1 VILSDRDLAAL
12 TEGFSGV
19 VSISRGDEVEF
30 EGAYGLADRA
40 HSIPVSTDTQF
51 AVASATKGFTAAVL
65 VSLIADG
72 TLALDTLAR
81 TFLGVDLPLVDDAVT
96 VEQLLTH
103 RSGIGDYVDEDLPEE
118 VPLKVP
124 VQDLD
129 RTEAYLPALD
139 GFPAKFAPGCGFSY
153 CNSGYVV
160 LALIAERATGVPFPE
175 LVRTRVLE
183 PAGMADTAFLRSD
196 ELPGRAAIGY
206 LDDGRTNVFALPVR
220 GSGDGGAYTTVAD
233 LRAFWVALLGG
244 RIVPVQWARRMTT
257 ATVERTGHPFRY
269 GLGFWLDEHRP
280 LILLEGCDHGASVR
294 TVHDPDSGLTV
305 TVVANTTEGA
315 FPIARALRER
325 VF

>member
-1 VILSDRDLAAL
+1 MILTDRDFAAL

-40 HSIPVSTDTQF
+40 HAIPVRTDTQF

-81 TFLGVDLPLVDDAVT
+81 TFLGADLPLVDEAVT

-129 RTEAYLPALD
+129 RTEAYLPALS
-139 GFPAKFAPGCGFSY
+139 GFPAKFAPGCRFSY

-160 LALIAERATGVPFPE
+160 LALIAERATGVLFPE
-175 LVRTRVLE
+175 LVRHRVLD
-183 PAGMADTAFLRSD
+183 PAGMPDTAFLRSD

-233 LRAFWVALLGG
+233 LRAFWAALLGG
-244 RIVPVQWARRMTT
+244 RIVPVEWARRMTT
-257 ATVERTGHPFRY
+257 PTVERTGHPFRY

-280 LILLEGCDHGASVR
+280 LILLEGCDHGASAR
-294 TVHDPDSGLTV
+294 SIHDPDTGRTV